1 MKTLEV
7 TRFNEIIIGKANGQS
22 AKEGCLAS
30 MSKAITQI
38 TRRDI
43 IDAVTVEKIS
53 WTGRL
58 EETEFLSRLFDLDS
72 MPSTDSRFKD
82 AAGDIWQHRV
92 NNNDWDDDWIFHDP
106 RFNLFKTDD
115 EVFLRFLCET
125 IHPVVRPDV
134 TESQRLSQLYN
145 QFLRNDGF
153 ELVEKTRIS
162 GRPVYGGR
170 HVGLIPTPGLQAAQ
184 RTFADA
190 GYVAQQIT
198 RMEAAVLNDPA
209 LAIGTAKELIETICK
224 TILDEKKLPYA
235 KNADVPE
242 LVKAAAKALKL
253 TPGDIPDEA
262 KASDTIKRILGSL
275 GSIPHGLA
283 ELRNLYGTGHGK
295 SARTKGLSPRHAK
308 LAVGAASTLAVFLME
323 THNEQQP

>member
-1 MKTLEV
+1 
-7 TRFNEIIIGKANGQS
+7 
-22 AKEGCLAS
+22 
-30 MSKAITQI
+30 MSKTITQI

-43 IDAVTVEKIS
+43 IDAVAVEKIL

-58 EETEFLSRLFDLDS
+58 EEAEFLSRLFDLDS

-92 NNNDWDDDWIFHDP
+92 NNHDWDDDWIFHDP
-106 RFNLFKTDD
+106 RFNLFQADD

-162 GRPVYGGR
+162 GRPVFVGR

-209 LAIGTAKELIETICK
+209 LAIGTAKELIETTCK
-224 TILDEKKLPYA
+224 TILDEKKLTYSN
-235 KNADVPE
+235 KADVPE

-253 TPGDIPDEA
+253 TPDDIPDVA
-262 KASDTIKRILGSL
+262 KASDTIKRLLGNL

>member
-1 MKTLEV
+1 
-7 TRFNEIIIGKANGQS
+7 
-22 AKEGCLAS
+22 
-30 MSKAITQI
+30 
-38 TRRDI
+38 
-43 IDAVTVEKIS
+43 
-53 WTGRL
+53 
-58 EETEFLSRLFDLDS
+58 

-92 NNNDWDDDWIFHDP
+92 NNHDWDDDWIFHDP
-106 RFNLFKTDD
+106 RFNLFQADD

-125 IHPVVRPDV
+125 IHPVVRPEV

-145 QFLRNDGF
+145 QFLRNGGF

-162 GRPVYGGR
+162 GRPVYVGR

-209 LAIGTAKELIETICK
+209 LAIGTAKELIETTCK
-224 TILDEKKLPYA
+224 TILDEKKLTYSN
-235 KNADVPE
+235 KADVPE

-253 TPGDIPDEA
+253 TPDDIPDVA
-262 KASDTIKRILGSL
+262 KASDTIKRLLGNL